1 MYLAEQITGLII
13 DPKAKQL
20 SNCRDDRGVR
30 SALDAFASASTD
42 SERFSAVFGLASNPL
57 RLLLSRLGIKTYTDF
72 ASCDADALISERGVG
87 RMRCTELS
95 ILQKLFRSQEWE
107 GASDSVSPFREL
119 EQRTFPFAQSEAG
132 YQPMLSIVSPQADKT
147 PPRPHDAIPPKYIS
161 TLSTRLKRVLER
173 EHIALTPSAILS
185 VDMDAF
191 REFKAV
197 GRLVLSEMQ
206 KLRADC
212 TSGDVWNYDAVPV
225 VVKPNDFESL
235 ASYIR
240 YFLEEKF
247 KLNSTQ
253 DAILRDYM
261 ALQDSEEKKT
271 LAQLGEALGLT
282 RERIRQIAQKMEDY
296 LVNLAESKVF
306 DPFVKPLASWFDDQ
320 GGIVTRNELSNAA
333 DSLFSWKGTKAVPV
347 VGLLR
352 ISGLDVTATDDG
364 LCIVGFETRLR
375 PRYKAF
381 IEYINNYKGRVSGL
395 DFPNM
400 AKVAGNSGF
409 AGLTYAEYSAFVRK
423 GMTKRIAVE
432 KNQGHRKA
440 RFEIDIQSLPAKQFF
455 ASKFGIKYGI
465 RKAGTTP
472 MRKEA
477 ILEILE
483 AAGYQGE
490 TAEDVFLKAQEL
502 APQFNW
508 SRDSVRGI
516 LSGGWTLDDDGTS
529 VLPYDRGR
537 NSGERT
543 RFSLTSF
550 FMDEKTR
557 SAIENAGR
565 EVRDYMAKTGLGIVS
580 VWKIWR
586 KYRGETALP
595 LPKLGFYM
603 MMRFLNAGGL
613 EYPSYPRISY
623 PGVDACEKAYQW
635 ELYQY
640 FRICGRERATFF
652 ECISFFVDCLGL
664 QPSIA
669 GAVAFP
675 ATGMRKDIND
685 DSVGMLLKMPE
696 KADRFPNVLLGSVK
710 PDPQLNLLAKP
721 ERHPI
726 ASCYLSEDGRAVNM
740 TTYARLFMRDLESA
754 NYGFTNDDIACLTD
768 PAWCRHNL
776 NISTRLLWPVNNG
789 VLAPRHRVWLEP
801 FNFGTRQFQV
811 QSDWEIRSKAKFD
824 VWAARIAAL
833 AGIDF
838 TPYELASQ
846 LESE

>member
-1 MYLAEQITGLII
+1 MHLAEQITGLII
-13 DPKAKQL
+13 DPKAKPL
-20 SNCRDDRGVR
+20 SNCRDDRAVR
-30 SALDAFASASTD
+30 SALDAFASACTD
-42 SERFSAVFGLASNPL
+42 KERFSAVFSLASNPL

-72 ASCDADALISERGVG
+72 ASRDADALISERGVG
-87 RMRCTELS
+87 RIRCTELL
-95 ILQKLFRSQEWE
+95 ILQRLFRDQEVKD
-107 GASDSVSPFREL
+107 ANDSVSPFRGL

-132 YQPMLSIVSPQADKT
+132 YQPMLPIVSPQADIT

-212 TSGDVWNYDAVPV
+212 ASGDVWNYEAVPR

-235 ASYIR
+235 SSYVR
-240 YFLEEKF
+240 HFLEEKF

-271 LAQLGEALGLT
+271 LAQLGESLGLT

-296 LVNLAESKVF
+296 LVKQNESKAF
-306 DPFVKPLASWFDDQ
+306 DPFAKPLASWFDEK

-352 ISGLDVTATDDG
+352 ISGLDATATDDG

-375 PRYKAF
+375 PRYEAF

-400 AKVAGNSGF
+400 AKVADNSGF

-432 KNQGHRKA
+432 KSHGHRKA

-490 TAEDVFLKAQEL
+490 TAEDVFMKAQEL

-550 FMDEKTR
+550 FTDEKTR

-565 EVRDYMAKTGLGIVS
+565 EVRDYMARTGLGIVS

-586 KYRGETALP
+586 KYRGETTLP

-613 EYPSYPRISY
+613 EYPSYPRIAY

-675 ATGMRKDIND
+675 ATGMKKDIND

-754 NYGFTNDDIACLTD
+754 NYSFTNDDIACLTD

-776 NISTRLLWPVNNG
+776 NISTRLLWPVKNG

-824 VWAARIAAL
+824 VWALRVAAL
-833 AGIDF
+833 AGVHF
-838 TPYELASQ
+838 TPYELAIEGE
-846 LESE
+846 LA

>member
-20 SNCRDDRGVR
+20 SNCRDDRAVR

-132 YQPMLSIVSPQADKT
+132 YQPMLPIVSPQADKT

-206 KLRADC
+206 KLRTDC
-212 TSGDVWNYDAVPV
+212 VSGDVWNYEDVPV

-235 ASYIR
+235 SSYVR
-240 YFLEEKF
+240 HFLEEKF

-282 RERIRQIAQKMEDY
+282 RERIRQIAQKMEDR
-296 LVNLAESKVF
+296 LVEQAETGTF
-306 DPFVKPLASWFDDQ
+306 DPFAKPMVSWFYEK
-320 GGIVTRNELSNAA
+320 GGIVTKDELSSAA
-333 DSLFSWKGTKAVPV
+333 DRLFSWRDTKAMPV
-347 VGLLR
+347 ARFLR
-352 ISGLDVTATDDG
+352 IAGLDVTMFNDR
-364 LCIVGFETRLR
+364 LCILDFESRFR
-375 PRYKAF
+375 PRYEAF
-381 IEYINNYKGRVSGL
+381 VEYVNNFKGRVSGL
-395 DFPNM
+395 DFPSM
-400 AKVAGNSGF
+400 GKVAAGSGF
-409 AGLTYAEYSAFVRK
+409 TGLTYAEYCAYVHK
-423 GMTKRIAVE
+423 GMARRLVVE
-432 KNQGHRKA
+432 GGRQHRKSH
-440 RFEIDIQSLPAKQFF
+440 FEIDIKSLSAKQFF
-455 ASKFGIKYGI
+455 SSKFNIKYGA
-465 RKAGTTP
+465 RNAGTTP
-472 MRKEA
+472 MRKET
-477 ILEILE
+477 ILDVLE

-490 TAEDVFLKAQEL
+490 TAEGVFSKAKGES
-502 APQFNW
+502 PQFNW

-516 LSGGWTLDDDGTS
+516 LSGGCKLDDDGTS

-550 FMDEKTR
+550 FMDERTR

-565 EVRDYMAKTGLGIVS
+565 EVRDYMTKTGFGIVS

-586 KYRGETALP
+586 KYRGKTTLS

-613 EYPSYPRISY
+613 EYPSYPRIAY

-675 ATGMRKDIND
+675 ATGMKQDVND
-685 DSVGMLLKMPE
+685 DAVGMLLKMPD
-696 KADRFPNVLLGSVK
+696 KTDRFPNVLLGSVK

-754 NYGFTNDDIACLTD
+754 NYSFTNDEIVCLTD

-776 NISTRLLWPVNNG
+776 NISTRLLWPVKNE
-789 VLAPRHRVWLEP
+789 VLAPRHRVWMEP
-801 FNFGTRQFQV
+801 FNFGTRQFLV
-811 QSDWEIRSKAKFD
+811 QSNWEIRSKAKFD
-824 VWAARIAAL
+824 VWALRVAAL
-833 AGIDF
+833 AGVHF
-838 TPYELASQ
+838 TPYELAIEGE
-846 LESE
+846 LE

>member
-20 SNCRDDRGVR
+20 SNCRDDRAVR
-30 SALDAFASASTD
+30 SALDAFASACTD
-42 SERFSAVFGLASNPL
+42 TERFSAVFGLASNPL
-57 RLLLSRLGIKTYTDF
+57 RLLLSRLGIKAYADF
-72 ASCDADALISERGVG
+72 ASRDSDALISERGVG

-95 ILQKLFRSQEWE
+95 ILQRLFRDQEVKD
-107 GASDSVSPFREL
+107 ANDSVSPFRGL

-132 YQPMLSIVSPQADKT
+132 YQPMLPIVSPQADKT

-212 TSGDVWNYDAVPV
+212 ASGDVWNYEVVPL

-235 ASYIR
+235 SSYVR
-240 YFLEEKF
+240 HFLEEKF

-271 LAQLGEALGLT
+271 LAQLGESLSLT
-282 RERIRQIAQKMEDY
+282 RERIRQIAQKMENY
-296 LVNLAESKVF
+296 LVKQAESKAF
-306 DPFVKPLASWFDDQ
+306 DPFVKPLASWFDDK

-333 DSLFSWKGTKAVPV
+333 DSHFSWKGTKAVPV
-347 VGLLR
+347 VELLR
-352 ISGLDVTATDDG
+352 LSGLDVTATDDG

-400 AKVAGNSGF
+400 AKVADNSGF

-432 KNQGHRKA
+432 KSQGHRKA
-440 RFEIDIQSLPAKQFF
+440 HFEIDIQSLPAKQFF

-516 LSGGWTLDDDGTS
+516 LSGGLTLDDDGTS

-565 EVRDYMAKTGLGIVS
+565 EVRDYMAKTGFGIVS

-586 KYRGETALP
+586 KYKGETALP

-603 MMRFLNAGGL
+603 MMRFHNAGGL
-613 EYPSYPRISY
+613 EYPSYPRIAY

-640 FRICGRERATFF
+640 FRICGRERATYF

-789 VLAPRHRVWLEP
+789 VLAPRHRVWLEH

-824 VWAARIAAL
+824 IWAARIAAL

-838 TPYELASQ
+838 TPYDLASGY
-846 LESE
+846 ETE